1 MVLSDDYYC
10 QEQQKL
16 HFRFDKMVSFEN
28 ESQVCIIDKTITTL
42 RLLGIHILVNF
53 LGPFGLD
60 LWFCL
65 FCFFQKCNLSHP
77 VPLGLL
83 SLNLQKC
90 LSILLWI
97 LQRMHGLLLQ
107 VFRFTEYVYYQ
118 DLLTQCSSLMSFFY
132 LPHISQYCIFY
143 FFPSIISKL

>member
-1 MVLSDDYYC
+1 
-10 QEQQKL
+10 
-16 HFRFDKMVSFEN
+16 MVSFEN

-107 VFRFTEYVYYQ
+107 VFRFTEYVLPGLA
-118 DLLTQCSSLMSFFY
+118 DLVFKSYELLLFTSYFSVLHLLFLSF
-132 LPHISQYCIFY
+132 HNQ
-143 FFPSIISKL
+143 